1 LLQRK
6 AANRLGLRGATEL
19 KEHAWLKYYNWKDL
33 YDKKIEPPYVPKVIN
48 LKSINIIILDW

>member
-33 YDKKIEPPYVPKVIN
+33 YEKKNEAPYIPKVIIN
-48 LKSINIIILDW
+48 LISVY